1 MKRKITL
8 LTMTMFLGS
17 LWCGQTWAKEVS
29 GTTLSD
35 YEISQEMS
43 IMRYDE
49 RILSLKEE
57 HFEYHEGG
65 AYPTISV
72 RGINYDV
79 STGEELV
86 LEDILADPEVF
97 ETAAV
102 KFIIGYMQAVYDT
115 YGLEV
120 TEEQIRNYWETDLEW
135 YINASGINL
144 IFNEGIIGPHAV
156 GVIEIPMTLAEGE
169 SYIKPEY
176 RNFETAGV
184 YAVQENIP
192 LIVKNEEE
200 AFSLMLNVE
209 EQGYD
214 LIYSVLSGT
223 NTVDL
228 GHLGYFKDAYYV
240 KKTDGKDY
248 LMFDFDMASEDYTTY
263 LLDVGKDG
271 ATKMDTLF
279 SAIDS
284 SFIRSDKF
292 DMEYCVNMLGSYG
305 SEKTYYIDENGM
317 FVTDETE
324 YRLKGDV
331 EDRYELKT
339 VTEIP
344 VIIDGTE
351 TILPAGTGLRV
362 IGTDDETYV
371 RVQISETC
379 QMGELKVRRDEE
391 MSWRIYIGD
400 VSAENCFEMLPYA
413 G

>member
-1 MKRKITL
+1 
-8 LTMTMFLGS
+8 
-17 LWCGQTWAKEVS
+17 
-29 GTTLSD
+29 
-35 YEISQEMS
+35 
-43 IMRYDE
+43 
-49 RILSLKEE
+49 
-57 HFEYHEGG
+57 
-65 AYPTISV
+65 
-72 RGINYDV
+72 
-79 STGEELV
+79 
-86 LEDILADPEVF
+86 
-97 ETAAV
+97 
-102 KFIIGYMQAVYDT
+102 
-115 YGLEV
+115 
-120 TEEQIRNYWETDLEW
+120 
-135 YINASGINL
+135 
-144 IFNEGIIGPHAV
+144 
-156 GVIEIPMTLAEGE
+156 MTLAEGE

-209 EQGYD
+209 ENGYD

-271 ATKMDTLF
+271 AAKTDTLF

-284 SFIRSDKF
+284 SFISSDKF

-371 RVQISETC
+371 RVQISDTG

-391 MSWRIYIGD
+391 ERWMIYIGD
-400 VSAENCFEMLPYA
+400 YEAESCFEMLPYA